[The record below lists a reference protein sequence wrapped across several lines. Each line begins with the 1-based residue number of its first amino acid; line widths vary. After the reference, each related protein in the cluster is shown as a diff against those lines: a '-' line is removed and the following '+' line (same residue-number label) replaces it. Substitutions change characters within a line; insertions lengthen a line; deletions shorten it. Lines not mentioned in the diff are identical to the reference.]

1 MMAQTEFINPLFMT
15 ATGNGLLTDGQRATA
30 KTTKKTV
37 GCRIGPNEFLGT
49 GIRPLMQKKLYERSR

>member
-30 KTTKKTV
+30 KTTKN
-37 GCRIGPNEFLGT
+37 CWMPN
-49 GIRPLMQKKLYERSR
+49 RAERVSGNGYSAADAKEAL